1 MSEFDT
7 SLKIVLKI
15 KKKSSPCLNM
25 YVYYTN
31 LQRLK
36 RFCYMYKK
44 INLLKIVNVT
54 YGFFLAYS
62 PLIKRYLYL
71 LQRLSSLS
79 WV

>member
-15 KKKSSPCLNM
+15 KKKKFAM
-25 YVYYTN
+25 FKYVVYYTN

-36 RFCYMYKK
+36 RFCYKK
-44 INLLKIVNVT
+44 INLFKIVNVT

-62 PLIKRYLYL
+62 PLIKRYMYL

>member
-36 RFCYMYKK
+36 RFCYKK
-44 INLLKIVNVT
+44 NQSIQN
-54 YGFFLAYS
+54 
-62 PLIKRYLYL
+62 R
-71 LQRLSSLS
+71 
-79 WV
+79 

>member
-7 SLKIVLKI
+7 NLKIVLKI

-36 RFCYMYKK
+36 RFCYKK
-44 INLLKIVNVT
+44 INLFKIVNVT

-62 PLIKRYLYL
+62 PLIKRYMYL